1 MTIAITAAPGA
12 SAAMARMAHA
22 TLVTTYPLDGAL
34 VKTEPARVAVNFDQP
49 VGVSADSLIVFTPAG
64 QRADVGGAQH
74 DGPDGIE
81 IALIS
86 GLGTGT
92 YTVAWHVVS
101 ADSHPVQGAFTFS
114 VGAPS
119 PTHVPPILPAGS
131 HWVSAVYAVVR
142 WLEYAF
148 FAVLG
153 GGMLFLIVCWPAGT
167 RRRGV
172 PQLVTAGWAGL
183 FTASLAAL
191 LFQGVYAA
199 GAGFGQLLEPS
210 LELTT
215 LHSRLGTALQWRQ
228 GLTVAAALLATFL
241 IRRLPALGTRARGA
255 AAAAWLLFTAA
266 IAASW
271 AGSDHAS
278 TGFQVPLAVGVDIVH
293 LVAMAV
299 WLGGLVVLGG
309 FALRGPAT
317 EDVAVAVPRFS
328 AIALGCVTLLA
339 ASGGYEAWRLVGTL
353 GALTGTSYGV
363 LVLVKAAG
371 LVVLVGLGYTARRFV
386 HRRLLHATAA
396 VPRIPAL
403 AVASVGSGPG
413 APGAGDAPGVAPG
426 APGAPDASG
435 TSGGLSGSGTSGGR
449 RELPSM
455 RSLRVSVSVE
465 LAVVAVVL
473 AATAILV
480 NTPTGRESYAPPVS
494 ATAGFDTG
502 GPGGAGT
509 VHAVITPAR
518 LGPDSVELT
527 LATPD
532 GQPLRAAQV
541 QAELFFPARG
551 LGPLPVPL
559 TLAGQ
564 GRYRAV
570 TVTFGFSGQWELRV
584 TVRSDAFDET
594 TVTIPATIH

>member
-1 MTIAITAAPGA
+1 VAIAIAVAPAAGA
-12 SAAMARMAHA
+12 ATARMAHA

-34 VKTEPARVAVNFDQP
+34 VKAEPARVTVSFDQP
-49 VGVSADSLIVFTPAG
+49 VGVSPDSLIVYTPAG
-64 QRADVGGAQH
+64 QRADTGGALH
-74 DGPDGIE
+74 DGPDGVGVG
-81 IALIS
+81 LVS

-92 YTVAWHVVS
+92 YTAAWHVVS

-131 HWVSAVYAVVR
+131 HLVSAVYAVVR

-153 GGMLFLIVCWPAGT
+153 GAMLFLIVCWPAGT

-183 FTASLAAL
+183 FSTSLVAL

-199 GAGFGQLLEPS
+199 GAGFGQLLAPS

-228 GLTVAAALLATFL
+228 GLTVGAALLATFL
-241 IRRLPALGTRARGA
+241 VRRLPSFGGHARA
-255 AAAAWLLFTAA
+255 AAAAGWLAVTAA
-266 IAASW
+266 IAATW
-271 AGSDHAS
+271 AGADHAS
-278 TGFQVPLAVGVDIVH
+278 TGFQVPLAIGVDIVH

-299 WLGGLVVLGG
+299 WLGGLIVLGG

-317 EDVAVAVPRFS
+317 ADVAAAVPRFS
-328 AIALGCVTLLA
+328 AIALGCVALLA

-363 LVLVKAAG
+363 LVLVKSAG
-371 LVVLVGLGYTARRFV
+371 LVLLIGLGYTARRFV
-386 HRRLLHATAA
+386 RRRLLPAA
-396 VPRIPAL
+396 AAAPRIPAM
-403 AVASVGSGPG
+403 AVASV
-413 APGAGDAPGVAPG
+413 AAGAGTPGVPDSPGGAPG
-426 APGAPDASG
+426 APGAP
-435 TSGGLSGSGTSGGR
+435 
-449 RELPSM
+449 ELPSM
-455 RSLRVSVSVE
+455 RSLRISVSLE
-465 LAVVAVVL
+465 LAVVAAVL

-480 NTPTGRESYAPPVS
+480 NTPTGRESYAPPVA
-494 ATAGFDTG
+494 ATTAFDTG
-502 GPGGAGT
+502 GPGGTGT
-509 VHAVITPAR
+509 VHVVIRPAR

-527 LATPD
+527 LTTPA
-532 GQPLRAAQV
+532 GQPMRAAQV
-541 QAELFFPARG
+541 AADLFFPARG

-559 TLAGQ
+559 TPAGP
-564 GRYRAV
+564 GRYRAAAV
-570 TVTFGFSGQWELRV
+570 SFGFTGEWTLRV
-584 TVRSDAFDET
+584 TVRSDAFDEAA
-594 TVTIPATIH
+594 VSVQAAIH

>member
-1 MTIAITAAPGA
+1 
-12 SAAMARMAHA
+12 MAHA
-22 TLVTTYPLDGAL
+22 TLITTYPLDGAL
-34 VKTEPARVAVNFDQP
+34 VKTEPARVTVNFDQP
-49 VGVSADSLIVFTPAG
+49 VGVSQDSLIVFTPAG

-74 DGPDGIE
+74 DGPDGVAV
-81 IALIS
+81 ALTT

-92 YTVAWHVVS
+92 YTAAWHVVS

-119 PTHVPPILPAGS
+119 ATHVPPILAAGS
-131 HWVSAVYAVVR
+131 HWVSAAYAVVR

-148 FAVLG
+148 FALLG

-183 FTASLAAL
+183 FTASLVAL

-228 GLTVAAALLATFL
+228 GLTVAAAILAAFL
-241 IRRLPALGTRARGA
+241 VRRLPALGSRARGA
-255 AAAAWLLFTAA
+255 AAAAWLLVTAA

-299 WLGGLVVLGG
+299 WLGGLVMLAG
-309 FALRGPAT
+309 FALRGPGT
-317 EDVAVAVPRFS
+317 EDVAAAVPRFS
-328 AIALGCVTLLA
+328 AIALGCVALLA
-339 ASGGYEAWRLVGTL
+339 ASGGYEAWRLVGTV

-371 LVVLVGLGYTARRFV
+371 LAVLIGLGYTARRFV
-386 HRRLLHATAA
+386 HRRLLPATATSPVA
-396 VPRIPAL
+396 GPRIPTL

-413 APGAGDAPGVAPG
+413 V
-426 APGAPDASG
+426 PGAPDTPGGAPGTSGETG
-435 TSGGLSGSGTSGGR
+435 TSGGSGTPGETGTPGESGVPGGSGGGR
-449 RELPSM
+449 GLPSM
-455 RSLRVSVSVE
+455 RSLRISVSIE

-502 GPGGAGT
+502 GPGGTGT

-518 LGPDSVELT
+518 LGQDSAELT
-527 LATPD
+527 LTTPG
-532 GQPLRAAQV
+532 GQPLRAAAV
-541 QAELFFPARG
+541 RAELFFPARG

-559 TLAGQ
+559 TSAGP

-594 TVTIPATIH
+594 TVSIPAAIH